1 MVLYGKE
8 TMSRKFLLTLIL
20 LLSGLSGISYEILY
34 GRILGGILGDQFAV
48 SSAVLITFLLG
59 IGLGARHA
67 HRLWRRLWLIEAMI
81 GIYGIAFVL
90 SRDAL
95 EHLLYNDMGFLPGL
109 AGPVLLGTLLLLF
122 PALMLGCSVPLFA
135 GYIGRINDGPVFA
148 RVYSIYN
155 LGAAATALLIEFW
168 LIRQF
173 GITGTVI
180 VFGLVNLLAAG
191 LLFAAGKPVAA
202 LPPPEQSSSTLPRN
216 HLISL
221 VLVSIASAI
230 FQLFMVKMS
239 ELMFGPFRESFAL
252 VLSIIL
258 FGIAFG
264 AMLVKRFNIGYARL
278 LLANVVGLLLFLS
291 LYRDLLYIYADFY
304 EKAVEHGRAILFLK
318 GGILVLLMGI
328 PAITFGATLPALLN
342 TRNEVARESGTLL
355 YISSLAN
362 VAGFLLMALVLHQ
375 YLDYGVQIL
384 VISALVTAALVIYR
398 WDNILQWRNN
408 RLPLAAAA
416 VMLTTAGMHHFKWD
430 EDLLYLS
437 YTSFHSAKDMEED
450 RKDFNFPEKFKGYQ
464 DVFSINWS
472 DGKPYFFING
482 YISIPMNNP
491 SEKIVGTLGPMF
503 SPRTGEA
510 LVLGLGSGATAS
522 AVGLLFDHTDVVE
535 INPVVRDNQFR
546 MKQWNF
552 DIERNPKVNIVVD
565 DGIHYIQSVNK
576 SYDMILNTV
585 TSPLYFS
592 SSKLYTVDFFDK
604 IKRRLNPDGIYLT
617 WMDTRIGSDGAKI
630 ILNTLKQRFNH
641 CSILFV
647 KSGYYLLIA
656 SDKPVKLQHP
666 DLVDQAAPLQRY
678 LLEHKIIPRLLAYNV
693 LSPEVFTDKLNLD
706 APINT
711 IDQPVLEFAMA
722 GLKKKEFKE
731 FQLELY
737 DTLSLDDV
745 ANSIEPAMKYNP
757 VEQLGHLRMMLE
769 NSTIVDRF
777 DRLARLYVSNLD
789 GRVDDATMQSYQV
802 IARTLND
809 AEAHHALGDQYRLR
823 QRYPEAI
830 AEYRLALQLDPQH
843 QDTLFNIAAC
853 LEYQGLLSEALET
866 YRLAGE
872 QDPQDM
878 DVPYRLARVNLTL
891 GHPTRA
897 LAYIEQSL
905 SKQTDEAGYAL
916 KARILQELGRKDEA
930 LAAYLELIKLNPD
943 DAEAQYELNKSL
955 AKW

>member
-1 MVLYGKE
+1 M
-8 TMSRKFLLTLIL
+8 TRKFLLTLIL

-90 SRDAL
+90 SRDAI
-95 EHLLYNDMGFLPGL
+95 EHLLYNGMNFLPGL

-135 GYIGRINDGPVFA
+135 GYIGRMNDGPVFA

-202 LPPPEQSSSTLPRN
+202 LPPPEQSSTTLPRN
-216 HLISL
+216 HLVSL

-278 LLANVVGLLLFLS
+278 LLTNVIGLFLFLA
-291 LYRDLLYIYADFY
+291 LYRDLLFIYADFY

-318 GGILVLLMGI
+318 GGILVLLMGL

-342 TRNEVARESGTLL
+342 TRNEVAKESGTLL

-375 YLDYGVQIL
+375 YLDYGVQLL
-384 VISALVTAALVIYR
+384 VISALVTAALVIYQWER
-398 WDNILQWRNN
+398 IFQWRM
-408 RLPLAAAA
+408 PLAAAA
-416 VMLTTAGMHHFKWD
+416 VMLSTAGLHHFKWD

-472 DGKPYFFING
+472 DGNPYFFING

-491 SEKIVGTLGPMF
+491 SEKVVGTLGPMF
-503 SPRTGEA
+503 SPQTKQA

-552 DIERNPKVNIVVD
+552 DIERNPRVNIVVD

-617 WMDTRIGSDGAKI
+617 WMDSRIGSDGARI
-630 ILNTLKQRFNH
+630 ILNSLRQRFSH

-666 DLVDQAAPLQRY
+666 DLVDKALPLQRY

-693 LSPEVFTDKLNLD
+693 LSSEVFTDKLKFD
-706 APINT
+706 APVNT

-722 GLKKKEFKE
+722 SLRKKEFKE
-731 FQLELY
+731 FQTELY

-745 ANSIEPAMKYNP
+745 AGAVEPAIKYDP
-757 VEQLGHLRMMLE
+757 VEQLAHVKMALK
-769 NSTIVDRF
+769 NSSITEKF
-777 DRLARLYVSNLD
+777 DRLGRLYVNNMDS
-789 GRVDDATMQSYQV
+789 RVDDATVGIYQT
-802 IARTLND
+802 IAKTVND
-809 AEAHHALGDQYRLR
+809 AEAHHGLGDQYRLR
-823 QRYPEAI
+823 QRYDEAI
-830 AEYRLALQLDPQH
+830 AEYRQALRLDPQH

-853 LEYQGLLSEALET
+853 LEYQGLLAEALDT
-866 YRLAGE
+866 YQQAGR
-872 QDPQDM
+872 QDPDDM
-878 DVPYRLARVNLTL
+878 DVIYRLARVTL
-891 GHPTRA
+891 KMGNPTWA
-897 LAYIEQSL
+897 LAYVEQSL
-905 SKQTDEAGYAL
+905 AKQPDEDGYAL
-916 KARILQELGRKDEA
+916 KAKILHALGRKDEA
-930 LAAYLELIKLNPD
+930 LAVYLELIKLNPD
-943 DAEAQYELNKSL
+943 DADAQYELNKSL